1 MSSLSPAPIPPT
13 LKSRK
18 VVIGLIGGIGCGKS
32 TLARAAVARR
42 PLILIDADWLGHQ
55 ALDDHD
61 VQLAIRSRFG
71 SNVFGPEGR
80 VDRRS
85 LGKLVFGPEPHS
97 AAARSDLEAIVHPW
111 IERAARR
118 EIDAA
123 NRAPEIEGIVLDAAL
138 LLEAGWRNWCD
149 LVVFIEVSDQDRWE
163 RIGNRGW
170 TREDWQRREAT
181 QLPLAEKRRQADVV
195 LPNPPGEEEAAVE
208 ALVRLIDHYCRRS
221 GNGGG
226 QEVATISRN

>member
-18 VVIGLIGGIGCGKS
+18 VVIGLIGGIGSGKS

-42 PLILIDADWLGHQ
+42 SLILIDADWLGHQ

-71 SNVFGPEGR
+71 GLVFGPEGR
-80 VDRRS
+80 VDRRA
-85 LGKLVFGPEPHS
+85 LGKLVFGSDPQS
-97 AAARSDLEAIVHPW
+97 TAARRDLEAIVHPW
-111 IERAARR
+111 IERSARR
-118 EIDAA
+118 ELDAA
-123 NRAPEIEGIVLDAAL
+123 NQAREIEGIVLDAAL

-149 LVVFIEVSDQDRWE
+149 LVVFIEVSDQDRWD

-170 TREDWQRREAT
+170 TREEWQRREAT
-181 QLPLAEKRRQADVV
+181 QLPLADKRRQADVV
-195 LPNPPGEEEAAVE
+195 LPNPPGEEEAAAE
-208 ALVRLIDHYCRRS
+208 ALVRLIDHYRRRS
-221 GNGGG
+221 GNGAG
-226 QEVATISRN
+226 QDVTTISKN